1 MNADPGKYDVFHN
14 KGLSRFEVRLG
25 DKMAFMDYS
34 LEKNRIVFLH
44 TEVPPAYEGRGIAA
58 MMVKAAMEHA
68 RAGKLRVISLC
79 SYVSV
84 YLQRHPEYHHLI
96 EKPKR

>member
-1 MNADPGKYDVFHN
+1 MNTDPGKYGVFHN
-14 KGLSRFEVRLG
+14 QGLSRFEVRLG